1 MDELL
6 DVDAELEISMEPGEV
21 IVMEG
26 KSDKPKKSKQR
37 KKSKKN
43 P

>member
-6 DVDAELEISMEPGEV
+6 DVDAQLEITMNPGEV

-26 KSDKPKKSKQR
+26 KSDR
-37 KKSKKN
+37 TKKN
-43 P
+43 KKGRKIKKKP